1 MEIVEYFE
9 KNNRLKNRKITL
21 YFENLSLR
29 KLYEILN
36 IELNN
41 LKEKIKNTKDE
52 MDIIYNKKNFEIK
65 NALSE
70 IINDIDE
77 SILKKKDSFQ
87 ITYDNFEVLDYA
99 IQQRIYY
106 LRNEKKKWGISLN
119 KDVEKDYVD
128 CLKIYSHY
136 EQEYDKNMKKLYPH
150 KEEIETQL
158 KDYIEESEYYNSLM
172 TSNIFYHIH
181 IKMREKED
189 FLQMLYDYWYK
200 IENNILKKIEY
211 IHPECDDLN
220 IVLNIDDIKDTLYKV
235 IKELE
240 KDINSGSIIYLNI
253 KEYEILN
260 ILSYQ
265 YKP

>member
-21 YFENLSLR
+21 SFENLSLR

-77 SILKKKDSFQ
+77 SVLKKRDSFQ

-106 LRNEKKKWGISLN
+106 LRNEKKKW
-119 KDVEKDYVD
+119 E
-128 CLKIYSHY
+128 
-136 EQEYDKNMKKLYPH
+136 
-150 KEEIETQL
+150 
-158 KDYIEESEYYNSLM
+158 
-172 TSNIFYHIH
+172 
-181 IKMREKED
+181 
-189 FLQMLYDYWYK
+189 
-200 IENNILKKIEY
+200 
-211 IHPECDDLN
+211 
-220 IVLNIDDIKDTLYKV
+220 
-235 IKELE
+235 
-240 KDINSGSIIYLNI
+240 
-253 KEYEILN
+253 
-260 ILSYQ
+260 
-265 YKP
+265 

>member
-21 YFENLSLR
+21 SFENLSLR

-99 IQQRIYY
+99 IQQRIYF

-128 CLKIYSHY
+128 CLKIYSLY

-150 KEEIETQL
+150 KEEIEMQL

-172 TSNIFYHIH
+172 NSDIFYHIH

-220 IVLNIDDIKDTLYKV
+220 IVLNIDDIKDTLHKV

-240 KDINSGSIIYLNI
+240 KNINSGTIIYLNI

-265 YKP
+265 YKH